1 MASVF
6 LSYSRVDR
14 PKAQQVAAALEEE
27 GLTVWW
33 DKVLKAGQTYDE
45 VTEGMLRQADVVV
58 VLWSTVSV
66 KSRWVRAE
74 ATLGERY
81 SAVVPAMIEEADR
94 PILFELTQTADLI
107 GWDGDRTE
115 QRWNDFV
122 TDLRHAITRKAAK
135 ATEQAVTARPAAGS
149 ASAPAAPAR
158 SLADDGTIE
167 NTFWM
172 SIQSS
177 TDAADFAAYLKRY
190 PAGHYSDLARNRLAA
205 LEAKAKAK
213 TPEPVIAAAPVEK
226 APTRPATQ
234 ALARQR
240 RLSMLALIAG
250 GIVLLV
256 GAGWGVSLLLPSD
269 VEATETVAEQAMDPV
284 EPAMVDFAEAETV
297 ARDDT
302 LAVAETEFADAV
314 LTEVA
319 FVEPSEEIVAAPEPV
334 QAGPQ
339 RDCSICPEMVA
350 VPGGTFQMGSPD
362 SEPGRVGNEGPVR
375 SVTVAPFV
383 MSRSEI
389 TYADWDAC
397 LADGG
402 CNGYRPGDTGER
414 GEMPA
419 MSISWRDAQNYVDW
433 LSGKAGRTYRLP
445 TEAEWEY
452 AARAGTQTAYWW
464 GDAFD
469 RTMVSAGGPK
479 ASSGMAENAY
489 GLVGTLGNV
498 REWVEDCY
506 VNNYSNAPTDGSA
519 VLTGSCDLRIIRG
532 GAWSDNAATH
542 RAANRARVS
551 RGTRDRKI
559 GFRVVSSDAKP

>member
-66 KSRWVRAE
+66 KSKWVRAE

-81 SAVVPAMIEEADR
+81 SAVVPAMIQEADR

-135 ATEQAVTARPAAGS
+135 TAEQPITAKPVADT

-190 PAGHYSDLARNRLAA
+190 PTGHYSDLARNRLAA

-213 TPEPVIAAAPVEK
+213 TPEPVIAAAPVQT
-226 APTRPATQ
+226 APARPATQ
-234 ALARQR
+234 TLARQR
-240 RLSMLALIAG
+240 RLSMLPLIAG
-250 GIVLLV
+250 GIVLLL

-269 VEATETVAEQAMDPV
+269 LEAAETIAERAPDPV
-284 EPAMVDFAEAETV
+284 EEPVVETADAETV
-297 ARDDT
+297 ASADT
-302 LAVAETEFADAV
+302 LAVAETAVADAV
-314 LTEVA
+314 LTEAA
-319 FVEPSEEIVAAPEPV
+319 FVAPSEETVAAAEPP
-334 QAGPQ
+334 QAGPL
-339 RDCSICPEMVA
+339 RDCDTCPEVVA
-350 VPGGTFQMGSPD
+350 VPGGTFLMGSPD

-402 CNGYRPGDTGER
+402 CNGYRPGDMGER
-414 GEMPA
+414 GDMPA
-419 MSISWRDAQNYVDW
+419 MSISWRDAQSYVDW

-464 GDAFD
+464 GDGFD
-469 RTMVSAGGPK
+469 RSKVSTGGPK
-479 ASSGMAENAY
+479 ASSGMPENGY
-489 GLVGTLGNV
+489 GLVGTLGNL

-506 VNNYSNAPTDGSA
+506 VNNFSNAPTDGSA

-559 GFRVVSSDAKP
+559 GFRVVSSDVKP